1 MSSRQGVWAATPQQP
16 PTVIFHLTARFKADS
31 HPKKLN
37 LGVGAY
43 RDDALQPV
51 VFSAVRKAEAA
62 VVAAGYDKE
71 YLPITGLPAFTV
83 RPRARRLLLRRRRAA
98 AASVPRHAPPS
109 SSFLHAS
116 HLSLQKASAR
126 LLFGADCA
134 ALNEGRVATCQTLS
148 GTGALTVAAHL
159 VRRTLP
165 GRPVYISSPT
175 WENHGKVL
183 ADAGIADVR
192 PYRYWDGATRGLD
205 WAGLQADLEDAP
217 EGALVL
223 LHGCA
228 HNPTGVDPSG
238 AQWAALAALC
248 ARKRLLPWFDVAYQ
262 GFASGDLD
270 ADAAP
275 LRAFAAAGLELL
287 ACQSFAKNFGL
298 YCERVGALHVLAADA
313 ASAAAALSTLEAIVR
328 PMYSNPPAHGARVVA
343 AVLGDAAL
351 NAEWRAQLAAAM
363 ARIQRMR
370 ALTAAAIAAKGT
382 PGDWTHIVRQQG
394 MFSFTG
400 LDKAQATR
408 MVEDFHIYMLD
419 SGRINVAGLND
430 AAIPIFV
437 DALDK
442 VVRGLP
448 A

>member
-1 MSSRQGVWAATPQQP
+1 M
-16 PTVIFHLTARFKADS
+16 
-31 HPKKLN
+31 
-37 LGVGAY
+37 
-43 RDDALQPV
+43 
-51 VFSAVRKAEAA
+51 
-62 VVAAGYDKE
+62 
-71 YLPITGLPAFTV
+71 
-83 RPRARRLLLRRRRAA
+83 
-98 AASVPRHAPPS
+98 
-109 SSFLHAS
+109 
-116 HLSLQKASAR
+116 
-126 LLFGADCA
+126 
-134 ALNEGRVATCQTLS
+134 ATCQTLS

-192 PYRYWDGATRGLD
+192 TYRYWDGAARGLD
-205 WAGLQADLEDAP
+205 WAGLQADLEAAP

-228 HNPTGVDPSG
+228 HNPTGVDPSA

-298 YCERVGALHVLAADA
+298 YCERVGAVHVLAADA
-313 ASAAAALSTLEAIVR
+313 ASAAAALSTLEAVVR
-328 PMYSNPPAHGARVVA
+328 PMYSNPPALGARVVA

-351 NAEWRAQLAAAM
+351 DAEWRAQLAAAM

-382 PGDWTHIVRQQG
+382 PGDWSHIVRQQG
-394 MFSFTG
+394 MFSYTG

-419 SGRINVAGLND
+419 SGRINVAGLNE